1 MRLVA
6 KWRYKPESL
15 PHLSDVFQI
24 CLLCFECVLNELK
37 MKYDSLNHAA
47 EKLCSRR
54 RTEIRRFRA
63 EMKSLFFFLL
73 LAVGCGVAVGL
84 TREYIYNTTTV
95 KWSEAQAYCR
105 RNFKDLATVTSME
118 ENNRVLQTGLPYSGS
133 WIGLRRELGTWT
145 WSDGENVSFRNWKAG
160 SLIWLDCV
168 FLSGTY
174 EGSWL
179 SDYCIDTRGF
189 YCYRFLILVK
199 ESKTWEEAL
208 DHCRTYYTGL
218 ASVTSESS
226 LRQLNLETVQT
237 QTESVWTGLRF
248 INGQWLWVSGEQLGS
263 LVSMPSCPAPAYRCG
278 ALNTTTNTLMNRNC
292 NERLNFVC
300 YWT

>member
-1 MRLVA
+1 
-6 KWRYKPESL
+6 
-15 PHLSDVFQI
+15 
-24 CLLCFECVLNELK
+24 
-37 MKYDSLNHAA
+37 
-47 EKLCSRR
+47 
-54 RTEIRRFRA
+54 
-63 EMKSLFFFLL
+63 MKSLLFVFL
-73 LAVGCGVAVGL
+73 LAVGCGAVGGL
-84 TREYIYNTTTV
+84 IREYMFIRTPAQWSDARLYCRTHSKDLANVTTMEENQRLIESGSGSQGWLGLRLYNTTTWTFFTNWCDDCPNMNV
-95 KWSEAQAYCR
+95 KCVYTNRSGFWNT
-105 RNFKDLATVTSME
+105 NFCMNMMS
-118 ENNRVLQTGLPYSGS
+118 
-133 WIGLRRELGTWT
+133 
-145 WSDGENVSFRNWKAG
+145 
-160 SLIWLDCV
+160 
-168 FLSGTY
+168 
-174 EGSWL
+174 
-179 SDYCIDTRGF
+179 F

-199 ESKTWEEAL
+199 ENKTWEEAL

-226 LRQLNLETVQT
+226 LQQLNLETVQT